1 MDVQQG
7 VAGHPIPYSISHD
20 DAMILPLLVGFCI
33 VVALVGYYRK
43 FIQRQFKQFFFD
55 SPVAYRSGMTKEERF
70 MVLTLMLGTCML
82 LSYVTSFYVAD
93 HHTAGLT
100 GKHLTLVMTSLWG
113 VFFGFFFLKWGLYQV
128 VNLLFFGG
136 KKTLQ
141 WSDSF
146 QLLVA
151 FEGLLLMPIM
161 VLQIF
166 GGMQW
171 EFVMICTIIVVFLN
185 KMLTFYKVYR
195 TFFHKNDDFVPFFL
209 YFCALEITPVLAFV
223 GILQKEIDS
232 LEINF

>member
-1 MDVQQG
+1 
-7 VAGHPIPYSISHD
+7 
-20 DAMILPLLVGFCI
+20 
-33 VVALVGYYRK
+33 
-43 FIQRQFKQFFFD
+43 
-55 SPVAYRSGMTKEERF
+55 

-113 VFFGFFFLKWGLYQV
+113 VFLGFFFLKWGLYQV

-171 EFVMICTIIVVFLN
+171 EFVLICTIIVVFLN

-195 TFFHKNDDFVPFFL
+195 TFFHKNDGFVPFFL

>member
-93 HHTAGLT
+93 HQTAGLT

-136 KKTLQ
+136 KDFTMVRLIPTPC
-141 WSDSF
+141 
-146 QLLVA
+146 
-151 FEGLLLMPIM
+151 GL
-161 VLQIF
+161 
-166 GGMQW
+166 
-171 EFVMICTIIVVFLN
+171 
-185 KMLTFYKVYR
+185 
-195 TFFHKNDDFVPFFL
+195 
-209 YFCALEITPVLAFV
+209 
-223 GILQKEIDS
+223 
-232 LEINF
+232 